1 MVKAYDFGTPT
12 RYFEERISNFKGVDL
27 TSVESE
33 VDKNRSPDSI
43 NMVASLNGLIE
54 KRGGFKLHK
63 QTSKTGEF
71 KNFYRFHMVAKG
83 NHMGTYYQHEIDID
97 FIHVGTTIY
106 WSVYSPYEG
115 YFWSE
120 IFNEGSFTS
129 YLRTLDMVD
138 PSECNDVYYAP
149 LGIENLGD
157 TILQKIYFFGNGI
170 DSIISVNC
178 FLPTGEVYVTAD
190 DVIRHAYIPTT
201 VIASDPQG
209 GGESFED
216 ISYLTWCR
224 KNSFLGTAGT
234 TQYKLADKNLMA
246 VNSRYSTPQNGT
258 VKAEILQT
266 DGTWSTITEGF
277 GLTVNRT
284 TGVVT
289 FSVAPGESP
298 VTGMDNVIITYA
310 KNNWS
315 GCFGIRDNIAGTDT
329 FYGSI
334 FSLTSNYALFGTNG
348 QSTYLFVAFEN
359 IDRYINLDTLYSP
372 QLSYSYIGSNKT
384 RIKGYTNMGSYLL
397 IHKEESDEEPTIY
410 LRSISID
417 ADDNVIFPLSNGSK
431 GIGAIAKKSFQ
442 YLRGVPLFLA
452 DDGIYMVEST
462 DIMYEQ
468 NVSNVS
474 HYISNEIKNIPKYAL
489 EKAMSIT
496 YDGKYMLVVNSYLTY
511 PTRIYVADSKQI
523 SQNRDAKGRMQY
535 EWYVWEVPF
544 DIDHLVTVPD
554 FVLGKDDLFF
564 CLTNGIILKY
574 DDGVH
579 FDYLTVSTT
588 QPVAA
593 HWTTPVTF
601 FSDST
606 HKKSLKNV
614 WIKLKRYFVSGVSVS
629 YKVGNEVKDI
639 GYKGITNVT
648 DSTPEVVVTNRV
660 EKQFMSIQ
668 LIFKNDKSEPFGLI
682 EIVSKF
688 KYNAEYKGG

>member
-33 VDKNRSPDSI
+33 VDKSRSPDSI

-83 NHMGTYYQHEIDID
+83 NHMGTYYQHKIDVD
-97 FIHVGTTIY
+97 FIHVGTTVY

-115 YFWSE
+115 YYWNA
-120 IFNEGSFTS
+120 IDG
-129 YLRTLDMVD
+129 LGTLNIED
-138 PSECNDVYYAP
+138 PTECNDVHYVP
-149 LGIENLGD
+149 IGIENFSGD
-157 TILQKIYFFGNGI
+157 TIEQKLYFFGNGI
-170 DSIISVNC
+170 DGIIYVSC
-178 FLPTGEVYVTAD
+178 FLPTGEIYVTFGN
-190 DVIRHAYIPTT
+190 VIEKAYIPTT

-234 TQYKLADKNLMA
+234 TAYQLADKSLMSVIA
-246 VNSRYSTPQNGT
+246 AFLAPYNGT
-258 VKAEILQT
+258 VQAEILQT
-266 DGTWSTITEGF
+266 DGTWNTITEGF

-298 VTGMDNVIITYA
+298 VTGMDNVVITYS
-310 KNNWS
+310 KSNWS
-315 GCFGIRDNIAGTDT
+315 GSYGIRDNLAGTGT
-329 FYGSI
+329 KYGSI
-334 FSLTSNYALFGTNG
+334 FSLASTYALFGTNG
-348 QSTYLFVAFEN
+348 QSNYLFVAHEN
-359 IDRYINLDTLYSP
+359 IDRYINLDTLYAP
-372 QLSYSYIGSNKT
+372 QLSYSYIGSNRT

-417 ADDNVIFPLSNGSK
+417 GDDNVIFPLTNGSK
-431 GIGAIAKKSFQ
+431 GVGAIAKKSFQ

-462 DIMYEQ
+462 NVMYEQ

-474 HYISNEIKNIPKYAL
+474 HYISNEIKNIPKYVL
-489 EKAMSIT
+489 EKAMSII

-523 SQNRDAKGRMQY
+523 GQNKDAKGRMQY

-544 DIDHLVTVPD
+544 DIDSLATVPD
-554 FVLGKDDLFF
+554 FELGKDDLFI
-564 CLTNGIILKY
+564 CLTNGIILKH

-639 GYKGITNVT
+639 GYKGITNVV